1 MSTNDDIIAIMSHV
15 LFVITWQLELSKR
28 DSSAIL
34 VSLRNCRVRQDVTSQ
49 FNGSSRISAVA
60 KGRFSD
66 PDISRSVF
74 INEYHMYFLE
84 NAIRNHRLTHSYY
97 LGTIIMM
104 LRFTVKID
112 KSSS

>member
-1 MSTNDDIIAIMSHV
+1 MNTNDNIIAITSHV
-15 LFVITWQLELSKR
+15 LFVIMWQLELSKR

-34 VSLRNCRVRQDVTSQ
+34 VSLRNCRIRQDVTTQ

-74 INEYHMYFLE
+74 INEYHVYVFSRKCYMK
-84 NAIRNHRLTHSYY
+84 S
-97 LGTIIMM
+97 IIDPQ
-104 LRFTVKID
+104 L
-112 KSSS
+112 SSWHNNRRS